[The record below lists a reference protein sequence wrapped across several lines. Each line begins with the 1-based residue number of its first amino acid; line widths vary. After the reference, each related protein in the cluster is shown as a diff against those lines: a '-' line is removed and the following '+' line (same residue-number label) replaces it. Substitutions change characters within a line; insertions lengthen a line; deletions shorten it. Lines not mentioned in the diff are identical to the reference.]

1 MPVKRFTDL
10 FDGVKGR
17 NRCLA
22 VAHPYGGEVIR
33 ALEEARNEGIARS
46 LLVGDRE
53 KINASCDEAG
63 VSKDH
68 YEIVH
73 VPGEWEGALKS
84 ASLVASGEAD
94 ALMKGKLPT
103 ALFLK
108 AALDEE
114 QGLRTGS
121 LLSHI
126 VLMEAARIGR
136 LVMITDSGMVLSP
149 TLQEKIM
156 IIENAVG
163 YASRLG
169 WDNPRIAA
177 VAHVETVSPKS
188 QATMDAALLA
198 GMSRR
203 GQIRGCLV
211 DGPLG
216 LDNALS
222 EEAAAVKGI
231 ASPVAGNADII
242 LVPDVLSG
250 NLMAKAM
257 MYTAECSFGGLVVGG
272 KAPIIMLS
280 RADDAATKLN
290 SIVMGLL

>member
-1 MPVKRFTDL
+1 MKRFSDL
-10 FDGVKGR
+10 FNGVKGR
-17 NRCLA
+17 NRRLA

-33 ALEEARNEGIARS
+33 ALEEARREGIARS

-53 KINASCDEAG
+53 KIDASFEEAE
-63 VSKDH
+63 VSQDD
-68 YEIVH
+68 YEIIH
-73 VPGEWEGALKS
+73 APGEWEGALKS

-114 QGLRTGS
+114 KGLRTGS

-126 VLMEAARIGR
+126 VLMEAAKIGR
-136 LVMITDSGMVLSP
+136 LIMITDSGMVLSP
-149 TLQEKIM
+149 TLQDKVM
-156 IIENAVG
+156 IIGNAVE

-169 WDNPRIAA
+169 WSNPKIAA

-188 QATMDAALLA
+188 QATLDAALLA

-203 GQIRGCLV
+203 GQIKGCIV
-211 DGPLG
+211 DGPFG

-231 ASPVAGNADII
+231 SSPVAGNADII

-257 MYTAECSFGGLVVGG
+257 MYTADCAFGGLVVGG

>member
-1 MPVKRFTDL
+1 MKTFADL

-17 NRCLA
+17 SRRLA

-33 ALEEARNEGIARS
+33 ALEEARKEGIARS
-46 LLVGDRE
+46 LLVGDKE
-53 KINASCDEAG
+53 KIVSSFGEAG
-63 VSKDH
+63 VSEKD
-68 YEIVH
+68 YEIIH
-73 VPGEWEGALKS
+73 APGEWEGALKS
-84 ASLVASGEAD
+84 ASLVSAGEAD

-114 QGLRTGS
+114 KGLRTGS

-126 VLMEAARIGR
+126 VLMEAAKISR
-136 LVMITDSGMVLSP
+136 LIMITDSGMVLSP
-149 TLQEKIM
+149 SLQEKIM
-156 IIENAVG
+156 IINNAVE

-169 WDNPRIAA
+169 WNNPRIAA

-203 GQIRGCLV
+203 GQIKGCTV
-211 DGPLG
+211 DGPFG

-222 EEAAAVKGI
+222 EEAAKVKGI
-231 ASPVAGNADII
+231 RSPVAGNADII

>member
-1 MPVKRFTDL
+1 VKTFSEL
-10 FDGVKGR
+10 FEQVKGKK
-17 NRCLA
+17 RCLA
-22 VAHPYGGEVIR
+22 VAHPYGKEAVI
-33 ALEEARNEGIARS
+33 ALEEARRKGLARS
-46 LLVGDRE
+46 ILVGDRG
-53 KINASCDEAG
+53 KIIFSLEEAG
-63 VSKDH
+63 AEKSE

-73 VPGEWEGALKS
+73 APGESEGALKS

-94 ALMKGKLPT
+94 ALMKGKLST
-103 ALFLK
+103 AVFLK

-114 QGLRTGS
+114 HGLRSGS

-126 VLMEAARIGR
+126 VLMEAKRIGR
-136 LVMITDSGMVLSP
+136 LIMITDSGMVLAP
-149 TLQEKIM
+149 NLQDKVM
-156 IIENAVG
+156 IINNAVE

-177 VAHVETVSPKS
+177 VAHVETVNPKT
-188 QATMDAALLA
+188 QATLDAALLS

-203 GQIRGCLV
+203 GQIKGCV
-211 DGPLG
+211 IDGPLG

-222 EEAAAVKGI
+222 PEAAAIKGLD
-231 ASPVAGNADII
+231 SFVAGHADVL

-257 MYTAECSFGGLVVGG
+257 MYTADCAFGGLVVGG